1 MMGTE
6 LMTTLLEQDY
16 EEEEK
21 IRSMVEELKNV

>member
-1 MMGTE
+1 MGTE